1 MGRISTRSA
10 GKMIGLFLS
19 EVVLFAVAALAGF
32 AAGWRVHAI
41 AAAGRRREAEHELDQ
56 LRAALSDAQ
65 VRRARIS

>member
-41 AAAGRRREAEHELDQ
+41 GAAGRRREAERELDQ